1 MDPGRHDGP
10 AARDSG
16 DRGVKSNHLT
26 AGHCRAENHDVTKVS
41 RLDGDLPSCNKG
53 APGNRVIVLERD
65 PTFKKGVT
73 AMKRDLMVAFRRGRK
88 HKGKK
93 Y

>member
-1 MDPGRHDGP
+1 MRT
-10 AARDSG
+10 SY
-16 DRGVKSNHLT
+16 LT
-26 AGHCRAENHDVTKVS
+26 ARHCKEWNDGVTKVS